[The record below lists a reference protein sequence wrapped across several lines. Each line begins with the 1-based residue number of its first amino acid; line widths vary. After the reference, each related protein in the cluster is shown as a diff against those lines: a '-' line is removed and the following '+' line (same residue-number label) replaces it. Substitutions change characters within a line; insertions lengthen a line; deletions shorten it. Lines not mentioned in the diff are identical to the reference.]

1 MEVRRSTQAILRTNW
16 TPFINASLSRAA
28 SSQHDLP
35 TSHHHLKRRIPTHPM
50 RCRFSTTIP
59 SRQQAAARREED
71 DTASATS
78 NEPQQPMEPAQRVH
92 LAERHTTE
100 TTAPRQRSA
109 RSKDS
114 GLNFLN
120 RARLASDTP
129 PNRSTSPQQPSQR
142 PSTSFNAHDLV
153 PGASEGLNFLRRPTQ
168 SSPQGNMGAQPQSP
182 GAARTSVDEMLAG
195 FRSAPRTTSTPFRA
209 GDKSSA
215 DLGSMIRPGSLSP
228 LATQETSAKVLADQR
243 RRYETALTKAMAAPG
258 FRLGPGLGR
267 TVAVDEKRSMDV
279 ARAFQM
285 VNVKCAANSV
295 KQDMQAQRFHER
307 PGMRKKR
314 LVSQRWRRRF
324 KEAFKA
330 TVRRVEDMRRKGW

>member
-1 MEVRRSTQAILRTNW
+1 MEIRRSTQAIIRTNW
-16 TPFINASLSRAA
+16 TPFINAS
-28 SSQHDLP
+28 SSQ
-35 TSHHHLKRRIPTHPM
+35 TSRHCLARRARRSPV
-50 RCRFSTTIP
+50 RYRFSTTTL
-59 SRQQAAARREED
+59 SRQQAAARREQD
-71 DTASATS
+71 HNASSTPSATS
-78 NEPQQPMEPAQRVH
+78 NQPQQPMEPARRVN

-100 TTAPRQRSA
+100 TTTPRQRPA
-109 RSKDS
+109 RSKDT
-114 GLNFLN
+114 GLNFLS
-120 RARLASDTP
+120 RARVAPDTP
-129 PNRSTSPQQPSQR
+129 PSNRSTTSPQQPSQR
-142 PSTSFNAHDLV
+142 ASNPFNAHDLV
-153 PGASEGLNFLRRPTQ
+153 PGASDRLNFLRRPAQ
-168 SSPQGNMGAQPQSP
+168 SSPQGNMGAQPPSP
-182 GAARTSVDEMLAG
+182 GAARTSVDEMLAN
-195 FRSAPRTTSTPFRA
+195 FRNSPRTTSTPYRA

-215 DLGSMIRPGSLSP
+215 DLTLMNRPGPYSP
-228 LATQETSAKVLADQR
+228 LTGPEASAKSLAETR
-243 RRYETALTKAMAAPG
+243 RRYETALTKAMASPG

-267 TVAVDEKRSMDV
+267 TVSVDTTRGMDV